1 MTSRRLAFAFIGAL
15 LGAAACDDGG
25 EDVILAPKVPL
36 AYTRFIN
43 AVPDTQPTDWRFI
56 DQLENSPTAI
66 GLAFRSTSPY
76 QATAP
81 GARKLRVF
89 PADTNVNVVQ
99 QMLIDT
105 TITLTA
111 GTYYTLVHLGNAR
124 GNADRL
130 LVIQD
135 DIPNVQTTNIALRVI
150 HLGTGL
156 TNLDVFVS
164 DTAST
169 LPLPASPQVA
179 NLAYAAVSPYAT
191 RNPGAFRLRTTT
203 SGQTAVV
210 ANAIAPPGAA
220 AVPVDN
226 LTAIGGSNMGGSA
239 ITAFVF
245 PRSVAGSKA
254 PQTPAATFTNPA
266 IVYLIDRH
274 PPRQ

>member
-1 MTSRRLAFAFIGAL
+1 MTSRHLAFVLAGAL
-15 LGAAACDDGG
+15 LVAACSDGG
-25 EDVILAPKVPL
+25 DDVILAPKVPL
-36 AYTRFIN
+36 AYTRFVN

-66 GLAFRSTSPY
+66 GLAFRGFSPY

-89 PADTNVNVVQ
+89 PADTNVTVVQ

-135 DIPNVQTTNIALRVI
+135 DIPNVQTTNIALRAV
-150 HLGTGL
+150 HAGVGL
-156 TNLDVFVS
+156 ANLDVFVS
-164 DTAST
+164 DTASS
-169 LPLPASPQVA
+169 LPLPATPQFA
-179 NLAYAAVSPYAT
+179 NLAFAAASAYAT
-191 RNPGAFRLRTTT
+191 RAPGAFRLRATT

-239 ITAFVF
+239 ITAFAF
-245 PRSVAGSKA
+245 PRSVAGSRA
-254 PQTPAATFTNPA
+254 PQTTAFTTPA
-266 IVYLIDRH
+266 IVYIIDRH

>member
-1 MTSRRLAFAFIGAL
+1 MTSRYLAFVFAGGL
-15 LGAAACDDGG
+15 LVAACADGG
-25 EDVILAPKVPL
+25 DDVILAPKVPL
-36 AYTRFIN
+36 AYTRFLN

-56 DQLENSPTAI
+56 DQLDNSPTSI
-66 GLAFRSTSPY
+66 GLAFRSFSPY

-81 GARKLRVF
+81 GARKLRIF

-111 GTYYTLVHLGNAR
+111 GAYYTLVHLGNAR

-135 DIPNVQTTNIALRVI
+135 DIPNVQTTNIAVRAV

-156 TNLDVFVS
+156 SSLDLFLS
-164 DTAST
+164 DTASS
-169 LPLPASPQVA
+169 LPLPATAQFA
-179 NLAYAAVSPYAT
+179 NLAYAAASAYTT
-191 RNPGAFRLRTTT
+191 RTPGAFRLRATTA
-203 SGQTAVV
+203 GQSTVV

-239 ITAFVF
+239 ITAFAF

-254 PQTPAATFTNPA
+254 PQTAAFTNPA
-266 IVYLIDRH
+266 IVYIIDRH

>member
-1 MTSRRLAFAFIGAL
+1 MISKIFPLACFGAL
-15 LGAAACDDGG
+15 LVGVAACDDGG
-25 EDVILAPKVPL
+25 DDVIVAPTVPL
-36 AYTRFIN
+36 AYTRFVN

-56 DQLENSPTAI
+56 DQLDNSPTQI
-66 GLAFRSTSPY
+66 GLAFRGFSPY

-81 GARKLRVF
+81 GARKLRIF

-105 TITLTA
+105 TITLQA
-111 GTYYTLVHLGNAR
+111 GIYYTLVHLGNSR

-135 DIPNVQTTNIALRVI
+135 DIPNVQTTNIAVRAM

-156 TNLDVFVS
+156 TNLDFFLS
-164 DTAST
+164 DTASSA
-169 LPLPASPQVA
+169 PLPTTPSFG
-179 NLAYAAVSPYAT
+179 NLAFAAASAYAT
-191 RNPGAFRLRTTT
+191 RNPGAFRVRAT
-203 SGQTAVV
+203 SAGQSTVL

-226 LTAIGGSNMGGSA
+226 LTAIGGSTMGGSA
-239 ITAFVF
+239 ITAFAF
-245 PRSVAGSKA
+245 PRSVAGSRA
-254 PQTPAATFTNPA
+254 PQTAAFTNPA
-266 IVYLIDRH
+266 IAYIIDRH

>member
-1 MTSRRLAFAFIGAL
+1 MISRPIALALIGAIL
-15 LGAAACDDGG
+15 LAGCNDGG
-25 EDVILAPKVPL
+25 SDVILAPKVPL
-36 AYTRFIN
+36 AYTRFVN

-66 GLAFRSTSPY
+66 GLQFRGFTPY

-89 PADTNVNVVQ
+89 PADTNINVVQ

-105 TITLTA
+105 TITLQA
-111 GTYYTLVHLGNAR
+111 DTYYTLVHLGNAR

-135 DIPNVQTTNIALRVI
+135 EIPNVQTTNIAVRAI

-156 TNLDVFVS
+156 SNLDIFLS
-164 DTAST
+164 DTASS
-169 LPLPASPQVA
+169 LPLPGSPQFS
-179 NLAYAAVSPYAT
+179 NLAYAVPSAYST
-191 RNPGAFRLRTTT
+191 RSPGAFRLRAT
-203 SGQTAVV
+203 STGQTTVL
-210 ANAIAPPGAA
+210 ANAVAPAGAA
-220 AVPVDN
+220 AVPRDN
-226 LTAIGGSNMGGSA
+226 LTAIGGSTMGGSA
-239 ITAFVF
+239 ITAMTF

-254 PQTPAATFTNPA
+254 PQTAAFTNPA
-266 IVYLIDRH
+266 IIYIIDRN

>member
-1 MTSRRLAFAFIGAL
+1 MISRHFAFACVGAL
-15 LGAAACDDGG
+15 LVAACDDGG
-25 EDVILAPKVPL
+25 DDVVLAPKVPL
-36 AYTRFIN
+36 AYTRFVH
-43 AVPDTQPTDWRFI
+43 AVPDTQATDWRFI

-66 GLAFRSTSPY
+66 GLAFRGTSPY

-81 GARKLRVF
+81 GARKLRIF

-135 DIPNVQTTNIALRVI
+135 DIPNVQTTNVAIRTV

-156 TNLDVFVS
+156 TSLDVFLS
-164 DTAST
+164 DTASA
-169 LPLPASPQVA
+169 LPLPSSPQFA
-179 NLAYAAVSPYAT
+179 NLAYASASAYAT
-191 RNPGAFRLRTTT
+191 RAPGAFRLRTTT
-203 SGQTAVV
+203 SGQTSIV
-210 ANAIAPPGAA
+210 ANAIAPPGAP

-226 LTAIGGSNMGGSA
+226 LTAIGGSTMGGSA

-254 PQTPAATFTNPA
+254 PQTPSAFTSPA